1 MKIIYLDTRETDDAF
16 ISYLIDTANLIGY
29 DIEPKILEFGDIN
42 FQNIYIERKT
52 SQDFCSSVCSDRLW
66 EQAYKMKVNKDYI
79 SIIIISGGWDKLWK
93 NSMCKIP
100 QMEGAIIQ
108 LLAWGIPVLR
118 VEDDTELV
126 DQVLNIFKH
135 SKPMEVPIKHI
146 VKDGKISMFLAL
158 PGIGR
163 KNGKVLMNE
172 YDNMCELC
180 EASKEELQ
188 ILLGPKKGSMVFD
201 ALRE

>member
-1 MKIIYLDTRETDDAF
+1 MKTIYLDNRESDDKF
-16 ISYLIDTANLIGY
+16 ISYLVDTAKLMGY
-29 DIEPKILEFGDIN
+29 DTISSTLEFGDIN
-42 FQNIYIERKT
+42 FQNIYIERK
-52 SQDFCSSVCSDRLW
+52 QCNDFCSSVCSNRLW
-66 EQAYKMKVNKDYI
+66 EQAYKMKMNKDYI
-79 SIIIISGGWDKLWK
+79 SIIIISGSWDKLWK
-93 NSMCKIP
+93 NNLDKIP

-126 DQVLNIFKH
+126 DQVLNLFKH

-163 KNGKVLMNE
+163 KNGKVLMDE

-180 EASKEELQ
+180 EASKKELQ
-188 ILLGPKKGSMVFD
+188 IILGPKKGSMVFD